1 MAKVL
6 NRDLRI
12 TGKGAFYVNEIM
24 IVNGDG
30 EIVAPTSEITD
41 LTTTGNTVLGNN
53 TADTLVV
60 TATSTFNGTVTV
72 GVNGTGKDVKF
83 FGDTSGKSWLWD
95 ESADKMIVTGATDL
109 LGNTQ
114 QTGTLTVGVDDT
126 GYDVTFFG
134 ATTGKSRLWDESA
147 DKMIVTGTSTFG
159 DDVTIASAKMIV
171 GAGTGANGIVLK
183 NLKNQAAGSLSGT
196 QLTVEIDIGGTPYY
210 FLVSPTL
217 S

>member
-95 ESADKMIVTGATDL
+95 ESADKMIVTG
-109 LGNTQ
+109 
-114 QTGTLTVGVDDT
+114 
-126 GYDVTFFG
+126 
-134 ATTGKSRLWDESA
+134 
-147 DKMIVTGTSTFG
+147 TSTFG